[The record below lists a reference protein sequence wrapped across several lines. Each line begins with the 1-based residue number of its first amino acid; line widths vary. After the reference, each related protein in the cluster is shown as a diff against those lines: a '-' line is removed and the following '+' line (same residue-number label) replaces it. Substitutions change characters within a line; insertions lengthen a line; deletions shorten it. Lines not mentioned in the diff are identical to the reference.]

1 MESNR
6 VTTASLL
13 IIVVFI
19 IGVVLKLAK
28 PVLFPFFIAIF
39 ISFLIPG
46 NSSATF
52 NPLISFTYYEGCNFV
67 MSMRSEKKSL
77 GIIVLLK

>member
-19 IGVVLKLAK
+19 IGVILKLAK
-28 PVLFPFFIAIF
+28 PVLFPFSIAIF
-39 ISFLIPG
+39 ISFVLFPILDFFTRFKIPR
-46 NSSATF
+46 SVTIIF
-52 NPLISFTYYEGCNFV
+52 ILFV
-67 MSMRSEKKSL
+67 IFFILFLE
-77 GIIVLLK
+77 